1 VHFSALGCVHRIGP
15 PLGMAPTVD
24 QRRRSSAR
32 DRRGTVY
39 NDADE
44 ITGRT
49 PPRSVRSSGS
59 RPCADIPPPAHEV
72 IELITLHGS
81 AAGCAPVSITAHYA
95 TRIIARTSPSAGGPF
110 HKLGTAA

>member
-1 VHFSALGCVHRIGP
+1 
-15 PLGMAPTVD
+15 MASTVD

-32 DRRGTVY
+32 DRQGTVY

-72 IELITLHGS
+72 IELITRHGS

-95 TRIIARTSPSAGGPF
+95 TRIMHELLPALGPF
-110 HKLGTAA
+110 QKLGKAALTSASMLRRTAARA